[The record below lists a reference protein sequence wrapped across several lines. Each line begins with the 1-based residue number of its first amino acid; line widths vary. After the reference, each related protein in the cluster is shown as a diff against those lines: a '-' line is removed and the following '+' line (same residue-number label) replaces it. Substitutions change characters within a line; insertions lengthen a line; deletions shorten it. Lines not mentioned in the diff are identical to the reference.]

1 MCSKT
6 TLVATL
12 SFILK
17 LVMVIKLLDF
27 CILFRIDRIWLL
39 LQAYY
44 NLDLN
49 MKQEV
54 VIGSLKTGKGEAV
67 HYCKVMQLWV
77 ITGKPQWFCALGKG
91 NDYHS
96 VPPKAQLPEPTKRAL
111 CCKCCSDSLAGE
123 VES

>member
-54 VIGSLKTGKGEAV
+54 VIGSLKMGKGEAV
-67 HYCKVMQLWV
+67 HYCKVMKLWV
-77 ITGKPQWFCALGKG
+77 ITGKPRWFCALGKG
-91 NDYHS
+91 NSYHS
-96 VPPKAQLPEPTKRAL
+96 VLPKAQLSEPTKRAL
-111 CCKCCSDSLAGE
+111 CCKCC
-123 VES
+123 